1 MKWWATLVSVLLL
14 VWLATGFSIVPGN
27 EKAVVRRFGRIVTAP
42 VGRPALLGSGI
53 HYDLPWP
60 LAQLDRFN
68 LNEVRSLAVGE
79 VNLPASERDQFLSS
93 DNSTAR
99 SQYLTGDKNILQVQ
113 IGIQYRISET
123 DFADYLYASSSPEE
137 HLQRLAEATAADLI
151 ARSGVDYVHPLGLG
165 ELRRKLTERVRQLAA
180 EQRLGLEIEEVAVSA
195 VAPPVHVK
203 ADFLEVSNARADKEK
218 YVNSALAYSEQRREA
233 ARAEAQAILDEAA
246 IYRQQTVEAAKGSAN
261 RFTSLVAQFRR
272 HESDGGSYAA
282 ARQMALRRE
291 YLTTMQNILRNV
303 AGKVLLD
310 SGKPVDLTIVRDPQ
324 E

>member
-1 MKWWATLVSVLLL
+1 MKWWGTLIGVLLL
-14 VWLATGFSIVPGN
+14 GWLATGFYIVPGN
-27 EKAVVRRFGRIVTAP
+27 EKAVVRRFGRVVTAAL
-42 VGRPALLGSGI
+42 GRPALQGSGI

-60 LAQLDRFN
+60 LAAVDRFN
-68 LNEVRSLAVGE
+68 LNEVRSLAVGD
-79 VNLPASERDQFLSS
+79 VDLPAREGEFLSPGQ
-93 DNSTAR
+93 STAR

-113 IGIQYRISET
+113 IGVQYRLSET
-123 DFADYLYASSSPEE
+123 EFADYLYASTSPEE

-165 ELRRKLTERVRQLAA
+165 ELRQKLTERVRQLAA

-203 ADFLEVSNARADKEK
+203 ADFLEVSNARADKDK
-218 YVNSALAYSEQRREA
+218 YINSALGYAEQRHEGA
-233 ARAEAQAILDEAA
+233 GAEAQSILDEAA
-246 IYRQQTVEAAKGSAN
+246 IYRERTVEAAKGSAD
-261 RFTSLVAQFRR
+261 RFTSLVAQFRKQ
-272 HESDGGSYAA
+272 ESDGGSYAA

-291 YLTTMQNILRNV
+291 YLTTMQEILRNV

-310 SGKPVDLTIVRDPQ
+310 SGKPVDLTIVRDPS